1 MVSTKQITDAW
12 KFERMLN
19 EVLPY
24 EETPPEAEF
33 DCEPNL
39 KSRDGTMRHDW
50 GAYMRRQFEQDE
62 LNIQWK
68 ERQRIRSEFLQM
80 INQVE

>member
-1 MVSTKQITDAW
+1 MIDLQLLVDQI
-12 KFERMLN
+12 
-19 EVLPY
+19 LP
-24 EETPPEAEF
+24 EESEAPKAPF

-50 GAYMRRQFEQDE
+50 GAFMRKQFAQDE

-68 ERQRIRSEFLQM
+68 ERQRIRTELLALLQTQ
-80 INQVE
+80 NQ